1 MSTSSVPIIVT
12 RAEPG
17 ARQTREHLEA
27 LGLNVVSTP
36 MLTLD
41 LLPETQL
48 PDAQD
53 LAGLVF
59 TSANGVRT
67 YAERRSDRA
76 LTTWCVGPATAEAA
90 RHAGFPDIRESA
102 GNAVDLANL
111 ISAHATPSD
120 GPLLH
125 VANAAAT
132 GTLKQTLT
140 RLGFDVR
147 FAPLYAMRP
156 ADTLPDSLKQ
166 LIDRGAPA
174 IVLIHSAKGATA
186 LANVTQ
192 APQLKTWHLVAIS
205 EQACAPLVSLARGGT
220 HIATAPNEAGL
231 MRALDQ
237 ALATLSA

>member
-1 MSTSSVPIIVT
+1 MV
-12 RAEPG
+12 
-17 ARQTREHLEA
+17 HLEE
-27 LGLNVVSTP
+27 LGLNAVSAP
-36 MLTLD
+36 MLTLEPM
-41 LLPETQL
+41 PETQL

-53 LAGLVF
+53 LAALVF

-67 YAERRSDRA
+67 YAERRLDRA

-90 RHAGFPDIRESA
+90 RHAGFSDIRESA
-102 GNAVDLANL
+102 GNAIDLADF
-111 ISAHATPSD
+111 ISAHATPSNR
-120 GPLLH
+120 PLLH

-140 RLGFDVR
+140 RLGFDVN

-174 IVLIHSAKGATA
+174 IILIHSAKGAAA
-186 LANVTQ
+186 LANVIQ
-192 APQLKTWHLVAIS
+192 APHLKAWHLVAIS
-205 EQACAPLVSLARGGT
+205 EQACAPLASLACGGT
-220 HIATAPNEAGL
+220 HIANAPNEAGL